1 MRKKGRVISSNHQAH
16 TGRKQSSQGHQYS
29 YSLHQIV
36 CFVQEAEEET
46 LLFHVNLNEIHKT
59 KQSKAKTKLLSF
71 IRSNIIS

>member
-1 MRKKGRVISSNHQAH
+1 
-16 TGRKQSSQGHQYS
+16 
-29 YSLHQIV
+29 V